1 MSLCHMRR
9 LQRIPTIDA
18 LKVLAETFRE
28 ACNGCVCLPVAVDLH
43 NSCHISV
50 EAGLIW
56 IVAECACE
64 QAAGHP
70 QYQKLQQVGV
80 DGQVSDKERMCII
93 MPLTCRLCLE
103 WCSHSSLVRRYN
115 EHMSTNFNILRWS
128 LRQLE
133 IELKGLR
140 TFDAPK
146 TGEGPESSWSWTIT
160 SQRAN
165 GPSCLKP
172 SLNLSLDRFKDVN
185 MTKYARLCAVHSRPS
200 TQFQVMKRYCKL
212 KFQSSPAA
220 IYLSSVII
228 SSSWWLAFH
237 KVDSR
242 CKDFKKTWQ
251 YVAMQSLSWSITKS
265 RLGFHGILDQRSC
278 SVSLQI
284 CCHQALHGKAI
295 SFM

>member
-1 MSLCHMRR
+1 MESSSTGDRIERPKNIWCPKDGRR
-9 LQRIPTIDA
+9 AWKQ
-18 LKVLAETFRE
+18 LKLDHHQPKGQWAFMLETFTKPFTGQIKR
-28 ACNGCVCLPVAVDLH
+28 CKYDQVCP
-43 NSCHISV
+43 
-50 EAGLIW
+50 
-56 IVAECACE
+56 
-64 QAAGHP
+64 
-70 QYQKLQQVGV
+70 
-80 DGQVSDKERMCII
+80 
-93 MPLTCRLCLE
+93 
-103 WCSHSSLVRRYN
+103 
-115 EHMSTNFNILRWS
+115 ILR
-128 LRQLE
+128 
-133 IELKGLR
+133 
-140 TFDAPK
+140 
-146 TGEGPESSWSWTIT
+146 
-160 SQRAN
+160 
-165 GPSCLKP
+165 C
-172 SLNLSLDRFKDVN
+172 
-185 MTKYARLCAVHSRPS
+185 HSRPS

>member
-1 MSLCHMRR
+1 
-9 LQRIPTIDA
+9 
-18 LKVLAETFRE
+18 
-28 ACNGCVCLPVAVDLH
+28 
-43 NSCHISV
+43 
-50 EAGLIW
+50 
-56 IVAECACE
+56 
-64 QAAGHP
+64 
-70 QYQKLQQVGV
+70 
-80 DGQVSDKERMCII
+80 
-93 MPLTCRLCLE
+93 
-103 WCSHSSLVRRYN
+103 
-115 EHMSTNFNILRWS
+115 MSTNFNILRWS

-172 SLNLSLDRFKDVN
+172 S
-185 MTKYARLCAVHSRPS
+185 TKPFTGQIKRCKYDQVCPILRCHSRPS